1 MKRIKSFS
9 FLRACTTGSLL
20 IFFIFIFLI
29 HACSNK
35 GIQYSQNDK
44 MVLIPAGTFVM
55 GGNSNQ
61 SSPDEF
67 PRHKVR
73 VDSFYMD
80 VHEVTNRQ
88 FNKFVENTG
97 YITIAEKEIDWEDMK
112 KDLPDGTP
120 KPSDDMLKPGSV
132 VFKAT
137 NGPVPLSDEMQ
148 WWEWKIGAN
157 WQQPDGPGSS
167 IKDKTD
173 HPVVHIAWDD
183 AMAYAQWSG
192 KRLPTEAE
200 WEWAARGGLD
210 NPTYPWGNTPAS
222 RSASKANFW
231 QGQFPYKNSSRDG
244 YNGSAPVMSYM
255 PNGYGLYDMA
265 GNVWEWC
272 ADLYHYESYLM
283 DSRNDVCINPKGPET
298 SLDPR
303 EPFATKRV
311 MRGGSFLC
319 NDSYCSGYRVSRR
332 MNSSQDTG
340 LNHTGFRCVKSAG

>member
-1 MKRIKSFS
+1 MKNKKTFFGFQISNIGSYILPLVSF
-9 FLRACTTGSLL
+9 FLFGGCNNEVSPKLEFG
-20 IFFIFIFLI
+20 
-29 HACSNK
+29 
-35 GIQYSQNDK
+35 K
-44 MVLIPAGTFVM
+44 MALIPAGTFVM

-61 SSPDEF
+61 SGPDEF
-67 PRHKVR
+67 PRHKVQ

-88 FNKFVENTG
+88 FKGFVENTG
-97 YITIAEKEIDWEDMK
+97 YITIAEREIDWEDMK
-112 KDLPDGTP
+112 KDLPNGTP
-120 KPSDDMLKPGSV
+120 KPSDEIFKPGSV

-137 NGPVPLSDEMQ
+137 NEPVPLNDETQ

-157 WQQPDGPGSS
+157 WKQPEGPGSS
-167 IKDKTD
+167 IKDKMD
-173 HPVVHIAWDD
+173 HPVVHVAWDD
-183 AMAYAQWSG
+183 AVAYAQWAG

-200 WEWAARGGLD
+200 WEWAAYGGLD
-210 NPTYPWGNTPAS
+210 NPIYPWGDTPAS
-222 RSASKANFW
+222 KSVSKANFW
-231 QGQFPYKNSSRDG
+231 QGQFPYKNSSKDG
-244 YNGSAPVMSYM
+244 FYGSAPVMSYI
-255 PNGYGLYDMA
+255 PNGYGLHDMA

-283 DSRNDVCINPKGPET
+283 DSRNDVCINPTGPEA

-332 MNSSQDTG
+332 MSSSQDTG